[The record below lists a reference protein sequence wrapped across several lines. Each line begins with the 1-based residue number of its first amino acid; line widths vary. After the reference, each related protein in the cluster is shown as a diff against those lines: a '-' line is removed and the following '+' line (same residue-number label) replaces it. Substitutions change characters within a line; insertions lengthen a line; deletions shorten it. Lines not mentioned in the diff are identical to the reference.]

1 MVSINA
7 TLIAQILNFIV
18 LLWVLAKFAYKPL
31 IKAMD
36 DRRNRIINDLD
47 TAEQTRLDAEALKA
61 QYVEQLANARQE
73 ATDIVDKANK
83 VAQNLHDE
91 FMEQARAEKD
101 AMMATAK
108 ERIEQDKQQALVDI
122 RTQVIALS
130 TQIASKVANQ
140 KLNSAEDQKLV
151 ADATDQIL
159 GNRQHW
165 HNL

>member
-1 MVSINA
+1 MISINA

-36 DRRNRIINDLD
+36 NRRNRIINDLD

-83 VAQNLHDE
+83 VAQNLHDD
-91 FMEQARAEKD
+91 FMEQARAEKA
-101 AMMATAK
+101 AMMVTAK

-122 RTQVIALS
+122 RTQVIDLS
-130 TQIASKVANQ
+130 TQIASKVVNQ
-140 KLNSAEDQKLV
+140 KLNSGEDQKLF
-151 ADATDQIL
+151 ADATDFIL
-159 GNRQHW
+159 ENR
-165 HNL
+165 